1 MMIVAVM
8 KEFENNGSENVLQA
22 DIINRIVQKV
32 ELESNEAVTSLD
44 KASETSDKVKN
55 VISHLISRENV
66 LMVAQDA
73 KIKNERYLCLN
84 INVDLANMNLN
95 N

>member
-8 KEFENNGSENVLQA
+8 KEFEHNGSENVIQSE
-22 DIINRIVQKV
+22 IINRIVQKV
-32 ELESNEAVTSLD
+32 ELESHEAATSVER
-44 KASETSDKVKN
+44 ATETSEKVKN

-73 KIKNERYLCLN
+73 KVKNERFLCLN

>member
-8 KEFENNGSENVLQA
+8 KEFENNGSENVLQS
-22 DIINRIVQKV
+22 DIINRIVEKI
-32 ELESNEAVTSLD
+32 EIESSDAITSPEKAV
-44 KASETSDKVKN
+44 ETSDKVKN
-55 VISHLISRENV
+55 VISHLITRENV

-73 KIKNERYLCLN
+73 KIKNERFLCLN
-84 INVDLANMNLN
+84 INVNLANMNLN